1 MELNLDSGLHQK
13 LLKLIYKIVS
23 CKNLRMVELGFS
35 NDTELKIVV
44 DCWFGVVVSVRG
56 TLFGLRRKDFR
67 DLELVKINP

>member
-1 MELNLDSGLHQK
+1 
-13 LLKLIYKIVS
+13 
-23 CKNLRMVELGFS
+23 MVELGFS